1 MKTCKK
7 LSQQTLDRLATLYEY
22 AGGDPTAGDEEK
34 GIEIE
39 PRLAVA
45 VCNEQREAES
55 ERLLGRLLRAHE
67 GVPAGDG

>member
-1 MKTCKK
+1 MKTRKK
-7 LSQQTLDRLATLYEY
+7 RSQQILDRLATLYEF
-22 AGGDPTAGDEEK
+22 ADGDPTDEDDEM

-67 GVPAGDG
+67 GIPAGDG